1 MSSIFYFTWNLQKKS
16 YTHVYENN
24 QISQFLL
31 DLENVINGRKQFW
44 IEETQKKKR
53 QLPPMQFFI
62 YSLLFL
68 IFFWVFSLYSNIINI
83 LFWWSALD
91 IFTKD
96 LQTLS
101 IYFLPI
107 DKEVSH
113 ELYTLDTIVQSYVK
127 WENIFKTKKPEI
139 EEVRYYIINNQNYLS
154 SLWFQRYESLMKF
167 LSDLYD
173 HREEAY
179 KLLWENQPYNYL
191 IPLQNGNEKRPNWWF
206 FGSFAFVTISW
217 WHIENL
223 EVIDSYLADYI
234 APKSRLDLPEWYSHY
249 FGEYQLW
256 FVAGNKFW
264 FTDMDWKNLKIL
276 YEKAFNQD
284 YEMDRVREMYSGE
297 QRKLLHDKYIK
308 WVIFLDS
315 NLLEELLPWFSD
327 KMREWQFIN
336 ASIDIIR
343 GEERGNKKELY
354 ISEVLD
360 YFFKNSSTLA
370 KNLINNRDEVL
381 NKRYIQI
388 YLSDM
393 FVSQW
398 FRDMIARNNL
408 NTRFQWW
415 KIYARDVNIAN
426 NKSDD
431 FLTKRLKLY
440 SSTWQLI
447 TSQQNE
453 VLSLEGLPVWE
464 YQLVIDYYFFV
475 PESYRNFIRRLEQ
488 KYGIGITPREEG
500 ILVLSPVNHYDWKPE
515 RMWWEKWMV
524 YYPRNMEITSVQW
537 DVEDINYF
545 KSDFA
550 QWLNYT
556 LRTVKTEDQKQAVI
570 NFRINS

>member
-1 MSSIFYFTWNLQKKS
+1 MT
-16 YTHVYENN
+16 E
-24 QISQFLL
+24 
-31 DLENVINGRKQFW
+31 KQFW
-44 IEETQKKKR
+44 IEEKKKKR
-53 QLPPMQFFI
+53 WGMPPIQFFI

-68 IFFWVFSLYSNIINI
+68 IFFRGFSLYSNITNI
-83 LFWWSALD
+83 LFGGSALD

-113 ELYTLDTIVQSYVK
+113 ELYTLDTIVKSYQN
-127 WENIFKTKKPEI
+127 WENIFKTKKSEI
-139 EEVRYYIINNQNYLS
+139 EEVWYYIINNQNYLS

-173 HREEAY
+173 HREEVYA
-179 KLLWENQPYNYL
+179 LLWENYSYNYL
-191 IPLQNGNEKRPNWWF
+191 IPLQNWNEKRPNGWF
-206 FGSFAFVTISW
+206 FGSFAFVTLSW

-234 APKSRLDLPEWYSHY
+234 APKSRMNLPERYSQY

-256 FVAGNKFW
+256 FVAWNKFW
-264 FTDMDWKNLKIL
+264 FTDIDWKNLKIM
-276 YEKAFNQD
+276 YEKAFNED
-284 YEMDRVREMYSGE
+284 FEMDKVREMYSE
-297 QRKLLHDKYIK
+297 QQWNLLHNKYIK

-327 KMREWQFIN
+327 KMRERQFIN

-343 GEERGNKKELY
+343 GEVRWNKKEIY
-354 ISEVLD
+354 IAEVLD
-360 YFFKNSSTLA
+360 YFYKNATTIA

-393 FVSQW
+393 FVSQE

-408 NTRFQWW
+408 NTKFQWW

-431 FLTKRLKLY
+431 FVTKRLKLY

-453 VLSLEGLPVWE
+453 VLSLSNLPIWE

-475 PESYRNFIRRLEQ
+475 PESYRKFIRWLEK
-488 KYGIGITPREEG
+488 KYGIGITPREEW
-500 ILVLSPVNHYDWKPE
+500 ILVLSPVNHNDWKPE
-515 RMWWEKWMV
+515 RMWREKWMV
-524 YYPRNMEITSVQW
+524 YYPRNMEITSVWW
-537 DVEDINYF
+537 DVENVNYF
-545 KSDFA
+545 QSDFA

-556 LRTVKTEDQKQAVI
+556 LRTVKTEDQLQAVI
-570 NFRINS
+570 NFRINQ

>member
-1 MSSIFYFTWNLQKKS
+1 MKK
-16 YTHVYENN
+16 
-24 QISQFLL
+24 
-31 DLENVINGRKQFW
+31 KQFW
-44 IEETQKKKR
+44 IEENQKKKR
-53 QLPPMQFFI
+53 QYPPIQFFI

-68 IFFWVFSLYSNIINI
+68 IFFRGFSLYSNITNI
-83 LFWWSALD
+83 LFGWSALD

-113 ELYTLDTIVQSYVK
+113 ELYTLDTIVQSYMK
-127 WENIFKTKKPEI
+127 WENVFKTKKSEI
-139 EEVRYYIINNQNYLS
+139 EEVRYYVINNQNYLS

-173 HREEAY
+173 HRAEVYE
-179 KLLWENQPYNYL
+179 LLWENHTYNYL
-191 IPLQNGNEKRPNWWF
+191 IPLQNWNEKRPNWWF
-206 FGSFAFVTISW
+206 FWSFAFVTLSW

-234 APKSRLDLPEWYSHY
+234 APKSRMNLPERYSQY

-256 FVAGNKFW
+256 FVAWNKFW
-264 FTDMDWKNLKIL
+264 FTDIDGKNLKIM
-276 YEKAFNQD
+276 YEKAFNED
-284 YEMDRVREMYSGE
+284 FEMDKVREMYSE
-297 QRKLLHDKYIK
+297 QQRNLLHNKYIK

-315 NLLEELLPWFSD
+315 NLLEELLPGFSD
-327 KMREWQFIN
+327 KMREWQFMN

-343 GEERGNKKELY
+343 WEDRGNKKELY
-354 ISEVLD
+354 IAEVLD
-360 YFFKNSSTLA
+360 YFFKNSTTIA

-393 FVSQW
+393 FVSKE

-415 KIYARDVNIAN
+415 NIYARDVNIAN

-431 FLTKRLKLY
+431 FITKRLKLY

-453 VLSLEGLPVWE
+453 ILSLTDLPVGE

-475 PESYRNFIRRLEQ
+475 PESYRKFIRWLEK
-488 KYGIGITPREEG
+488 KYEIGITPREEW
-500 ILVLSPVNHYDWKPE
+500 ILVLSPVNHNDWKPE
-515 RMWWEKWMV
+515 RMWREKWMV
-524 YYPRNMEITSVQW
+524 YYPRNMEITSVVW
-537 DVEDINYF
+537 DVENVNYF
-545 KSDFA
+545 QSDFA

-556 LRTVKTEDQKQAVI
+556 LRTVKTEDQLQAVI
-570 NFRINS
+570 NFRINP

>member
-1 MSSIFYFTWNLQKKS
+1 MS
-16 YTHVYENN
+16 E
-24 QISQFLL
+24 
-31 DLENVINGRKQFW
+31 KQFW
-44 IEETQKKKR
+44 IEEVQKKARKI
-53 QLPPMQFFI
+53 PPVQFFI
-62 YSLLFL
+62 YALLLL
-68 IFFWVFSLYSNIINI
+68 IFFRWFSLYSNITNI
-83 LFWWSALD
+83 LFGWSALD

-113 ELYTLDTIVQSYVK
+113 ELYTLDTIVQSYMK

-154 SLWFQRYESLMKF
+154 SLWFQRYESLMWF

-173 HREEAY
+173 HRAEVY
-179 KLLWENQPYNYL
+179 DLLWENHTYNYL
-191 IPLQNGNEKRPNWWF
+191 IPLQNWNEKRPNWWF
-206 FGSFAFVTISW
+206 FGSFAFVTLSW

-234 APKSRLDLPEWYSHY
+234 APKSRMNLPSRYSHY

-256 FVAGNKFW
+256 FVAWNKFW
-264 FTDMDWKNLKIL
+264 FTDMDWKNLKVM
-276 YEKAFNQD
+276 YEKAFNKD
-284 YEMDRVREMYSGE
+284 YEMDKVREMYSWE
-297 QRKLLHDKYIK
+297 QRRLLHNKYIK

-315 NLLEELLPWFSD
+315 NLLTELLPWFSD

-343 GEERGNKKELY
+343 GEVRWNKKELY
-354 ISEVLD
+354 IAEVLD
-360 YFFKNSSTLA
+360 YFFNNSTTIA

-393 FVSQW
+393 FVSQE

-415 KIYARDVNIAN
+415 KIYAWDVNIAN

-431 FLTKRLKLY
+431 FLTKWLRLY
-440 SSTWQLI
+440 SSIWELI

-453 VLSLEGLPVWE
+453 VLSLEWLPVGD
-464 YQLVIDYYFFV
+464 YQLVIDYYFYV
-475 PESYRNFIRRLEQ
+475 PESYRSFIRWLEK
-488 KYGIGITPREEG
+488 KYEIQITPREEW
-500 ILVLSPVNHYDWKPE
+500 ILVLSPVNHYDWNPE
-515 RMWWEKWMV
+515 RMRREKWMV

-537 DVEDINYF
+537 DVEDVNYF
-545 KSDFA
+545 QSDFS

-570 NFRINS
+570 NFRINP

>member
-1 MSSIFYFTWNLQKKS
+1 MA
-16 YTHVYENN
+16 E
-24 QISQFLL
+24 
-31 DLENVINGRKQFW
+31 KQFW
-44 IEETQKKKR
+44 IGEIQKKKR
-53 QLPPMQFFI
+53 QLPPVQFFI

-68 IFFWVFSLYSNIINI
+68 IFFWIFSLYSNITNI

-113 ELYTLDTIVQSYVK
+113 ELYVLDTIVQSYVK
-127 WENIFKTKKPEI
+127 WENVFKTKKPEI

-206 FGSFAFVTISW
+206 FGSFAFVTISG

-234 APKSRLDLPEWYSHY
+234 APKSRLNLPEWYSHY

-256 FVAGNKFW
+256 FVAWNKFW

-276 YEKAFNQD
+276 YERAFNQD
-284 YEMDRVREMYSGE
+284 YEMDRVREMYRGE
-297 QRKLLHDKYIK
+297 QWRLLHDKYIK

-354 ISEVLD
+354 IAEVLD
-360 YFFKNSSTLA
+360 YFFKNSSTIA
-370 KNLINNRDEVL
+370 KNLINNWDEVL

-453 VLSLEGLPVWE
+453 VLLLGWLPTGE

-475 PESYRNFIRRLEQ
+475 PESYRNFIRGLEQ
-488 KYGIGITPREEG
+488 KYGINITPREEG
-500 ILVLSPVNHYDWKPE
+500 ILVLSPVNHYDWNPE
-515 RMWWEKWMV
+515 RMWREKWMV
-524 YYPRNMEITSVQW
+524 YYPWNMEITSVQW
-537 DVEDINYF
+537 DVENINYF
-545 KSDFA
+545 QSDFA

>member
-1 MSSIFYFTWNLQKKS
+1 MA
-16 YTHVYENN
+16 E
-24 QISQFLL
+24 
-31 DLENVINGRKQFW
+31 KQFW
-44 IEETQKKKR
+44 IEEIQKKKR
-53 QLPPMQFFI
+53 QFPPVQFFI

-68 IFFWVFSLYSNIINI
+68 IFFRGFSLYSNIINI
-83 LFWWSALD
+83 LFGWSALD

-113 ELYTLDTIVQSYVK
+113 ELYTLDTIVQSYMK
-127 WENIFKTKKPEI
+127 WENIFKTKKSEI
-139 EEVRYYIINNQNYLS
+139 EEVRYYVINNQNYLS
-154 SLWFQRYESLMKF
+154 SLWFQRYESLMWF

-173 HREEAY
+173 HRAEVYE
-179 KLLWENQPYNYL
+179 LLWENHTYNYL

-206 FGSFAFVTISW
+206 FGSFAFVTLSW

-234 APKSRLDLPEWYSHY
+234 APKSRINLPDWYSQY

-256 FVAGNKFW
+256 FVAWNKFW
-264 FTDMDWKNLKIL
+264 FTDIDGKNLKIM
-276 YEKAFNQD
+276 YERIFNED
-284 YEMDRVREMYSGE
+284 FEMDRVREMYSE
-297 QRKLLHDKYIK
+297 QQRNLLHNKYIK

-315 NLLEELLPWFSD
+315 NLLEDLLPGFSD
-327 KMREWQFIN
+327 KMRERQFMN

-343 GEERGNKKELY
+343 WEERGNKKELY
-354 ISEVLD
+354 IAEVLD
-360 YFFKNSSTLA
+360 YFFKNSSTIA
-370 KNLINNRDEVL
+370 KNLINNWDEVL

-393 FVSQW
+393 FVSKE

-415 KIYARDVNIAN
+415 NIYARDVNIAN

-431 FLTKRLKLY
+431 FVTKRLKLY

-453 VLSLEGLPVWE
+453 ILSLADLPVGE

-475 PESYRNFIRRLEQ
+475 PESYRNFIRWLEK
-488 KYGIGITPREEG
+488 KYWIGITSREEW

-515 RMWWEKWMV
+515 RMWREKWMV
-524 YYPRNMEITSVQW
+524 YYPWNMEITSVQW
-537 DVEDINYF
+537 DVENINYF
-545 KSDFA
+545 QSDFA

-570 NFRINS
+570 NFRINP